1 MWDLILNPFVTVL
14 VFLYQLLGQNTVL
27 AIVVFTILIRLLTY
41 PLTAQQQKSMK
52 AQQELQPKLQ
62 KLQEKYKGDR
72 EKLAQA
78 QMDLYKEYG
87 INPAG
92 GCLPLLIQFPILIG
106 LYQAIIQVLGAT
118 PLQLLD
124 LSGRILVPQLN
135 QLIPLQNQ
143 FLWMNLGEPDP
154 FYVLP
159 ILVLIT
165 TWLQQRLMTPPQ
177 TGGANE
183 GQAAAMTRSMTTVM
197 PIMFFFF
204 ALSFASGLSVYFVV
218 SNIIGIIQYAMMGKA
233 DLSNLNPFAK
243 RGEDTPPAGAKSSRK
258 SDTSKVK

>member
-1 MWDLILNPFVTVL
+1 MWDLILNPFITVL

-27 AIVVFTILIRLLTY
+27 AIVAFTILIRLLTH
-41 PLTAQQQKSMK
+41 PLTVQQQRSLKV
-52 AQQELQPKLQ
+52 QQELQPKLK

-78 QMDLYKEYG
+78 QMELYREAG

-135 QLIPLQNQ
+135 QLIPLSNQ
-143 FLWMNLGEPDP
+143 FLWMNLAEPDP

-159 ILVLIT
+159 VLVLIT
-165 TWLQQRLMTPPQ
+165 TWAQQRLLTPPA
-177 TGGANE
+177 TDDG
-183 GQAAAMTRSMTTVM
+183 GQAAAMTRSMNTVM

-204 ALSFASGLSVYFVV
+204 SLSFASGLSVYFVV
-218 SNIIGIIQYAMMGKA
+218 SNLIGIVQYAMMGKA
-233 DLSNLNPFAK
+233 NLSNLLPFK
-243 RGEDTPPAGAKSSRK
+243 RGQNANPPAGEPSPRK
-258 SDTSKVK
+258 STPAK

>member
-1 MWDLILNPFVTVL
+1 MWDLILNPFITVL

-27 AIVVFTILIRLLTY
+27 AIIAFTVLIRLLTH
-41 PLTAQQQKSMK
+41 PLTMQQQRSMK
-52 AQQELQPKLQ
+52 AQQEVQPKLQ

-78 QMDLYKEYG
+78 QMDLYREHG

-124 LSGRILVPQLN
+124 LSGRILIPGLN
-135 QLIPLQNQ
+135 SLIPLQNQ
-143 FLWMNLGEPDP
+143 FLWLNLAEPDP

-159 ILVLIT
+159 ILVLVT
-165 TWLQQRLMTPPQ
+165 TWLQQRLLTPPSSG
-177 TGGANE
+177 TENN
-183 GQAAAMTRSMTTVM
+183 QAAAMTRSMTTVM

-204 ALSFASGLSVYFVV
+204 ALSFASGLSIYFVV
-218 SNIIGIIQYAMMGKA
+218 SNIIGIIQYSAMGKA
-233 DLSNLNPFAK
+233 DFGNLLPFLK
-243 RGEDTPPAGAKSSRK
+243 KKDGAGVS
-258 SDTSKVK
+258 TGSK

>member
-1 MWDLILNPFVTVL
+1 MWDLILNPFITVL

-27 AIVVFTILIRLLTY
+27 AIIAFTILIRLLTH
-41 PLTAQQQKSMK
+41 PLTMQQQRSMK
-52 AQQELQPKLQ
+52 AQQEVQPKLQ

-78 QMDLYKEYG
+78 QMELYREHG

-124 LSGRILVPQLN
+124 LSGRILIPGLN
-135 QLIPLQNQ
+135 SLIPLQNQ
-143 FLWMNLGEPDP
+143 FLWLNLAEPDP

-159 ILVLIT
+159 ILVLVT
-165 TWLQQRLMTPPQ
+165 TWLQQRLLSPQ
-177 TGGANE
+177 TAASGNN
-183 GQAAAMTRSMTTVM
+183 QAAAMTRSMTTVM

-204 ALSFASGLSVYFVV
+204 ALSFASGLSIYFVV
-218 SNIIGIIQYAMMGKA
+218 SNIIGIIQYSAMGKA
-233 DLSNLNPFAK
+233 DLSNVLPFLK
-243 RGEDTPPAGAKSSRK
+243 KKDGAEAS
-258 SDTSKVK
+258 TGSK